1 MTGAEDSFSEADRD
15 KVIGYSMSRQMDQ
28 SKMFS
33 FLPENTSINTT
44 LAKME

>member
-15 KVIGYSMSRQMDQ
+15 KEIGYSMSRQMDQ
-28 SKMFS
+28 SKMS
-33 FLPENTSINTT
+33 RFLPENTSINTT